1 MMQSTRRGRHTAK
14 PPKPRALAFPLR
26 ALIERINSNEDPPW
40 ASYLSAGVV
49 RAERSVRQEEDRM
62 QDTLPRLLGARK
74 IECGLGNLSSGGCC
88 GGRDI
93 VLTGGVAGS
102 ITGGMTGGMTSLVG
116 RVWELS
122 QDSKGCRDVQLALE
136 QAGEDLRRLIV
147 AEVAGHVLDAMR
159 CPHANHVLQKCI
171 TSSRPADC
179 QFIIDEIMACNG
191 FVELAARHK
200 YGCRIIQRLLE
211 RCSTAQVECVANA
224 ILSDVSGIARHPYG
238 NYVLQNLLEHGTPAH
253 RHKLAEELRKEIVPI
268 CQDSFGSAVVAA
280 ALSQLCKEDAISLAR
295 AIVQE
300 QGLLT
305 FMAHARHGHSAVRL
319 LLQALDGPDL
329 ARARELLCAELP
341 SLKVSRYGRIVASW
355 LDAEGRK
362 SGAAGDLHG
371 SVPTFSDWSDDF
383 ARSQGNAEAKHT
395 KVFACTYSVLPLCR
409 LANLPVRTL
418 EVKKGAKAAQMVY
431 GLATSSPCHERGL
444 QLGDRSEVGGP
455 SHDPAGSMST
465 CIQIT
470 EGVVPGINRLA
481 LKGHMEQFGQV
492 DLVHMGNRQ
501 NPEEV
506 RFSTPEAA
514 QALEAINA
522 GQVVID
528 GMLLKAQYMQGK
540 GRGRGAPPTATERN
554 LEAVTSSWSVSA
566 PELQRGAEV
575 EVVERSEAAAE
586 IAAATAVEGRNGR
599 CTEMKFGDV
608 QRRHEKMSGEV
619 LHHLSP
625 CQANAVEAAFKLCA
639 ESRVDRQ
646 QTHAKE
652 HKRRILSRE
661 GEAVETH
668 VDAVDA
674 SLGAMAE
681 LTARERRLVHMTSNI
696 FDEKGSDKSVY
707 SASRQKELLE
717 NLRQSYV
724 QKNGAP
730 EAMNLPR
737 PQEMK
742 YALMSGNHAVL
753 PASSAVNGPG
763 TKRDAQFMPKE
774 FWSTSVDLK
783 WHDVRNERCRHKSH
797 AAERANLDAK
807 DKKTREM
814 SSELFQKE
822 RLVNRTMGKSDLV
835 ADGTDYLALD
845 SSLHEQHGT
854 VPGGATGRRSSASQR
869 QQANLAASGYNTMPQ
884 PEVAPEVTGGYAQ
897 EHPARCLGPG
907 APPGRR
913 SGKEMR
919 NYSDLF
925 GSEMGRRPAPTQQ
938 RQDIIGTSTCTFLD
952 HRGEIEAARREEG
965 RLAGATT
972 PANRKEAEMSSTLH
986 GHKTPR
992 GQKAPELEQ
1001 ALAVERGV
1009 WDSKEGMAINAEVS
1023 RRHREKEFNK
1033 DFEGDVFHLSRKQDC
1048 LDSSQVRENIG
1059 QPAPIEAPVSPRSG
1073 AGLMSPYSPTRQG
1086 GPSAAKREKM
1096 LQFAKDTKLASLQ
1109 SSIFS

>member
-1 MMQSTRRGRHTAK
+1 
-14 PPKPRALAFPLR
+14 
-26 ALIERINSNEDPPW
+26 
-40 ASYLSAGVV
+40 
-49 RAERSVRQEEDRM
+49 
-62 QDTLPRLLGARK
+62 
-74 IECGLGNLSSGGCC
+74 
-88 GGRDI
+88 
-93 VLTGGVAGS
+93 
-102 ITGGMTGGMTSLVG
+102 
-116 RVWELS
+116 
-122 QDSKGCRDVQLALE
+122 
-136 QAGEDLRRLIV
+136 
-147 AEVAGHVLDAMR
+147 
-159 CPHANHVLQKCI
+159 
-171 TSSRPADC
+171 
-179 QFIIDEIMACNG
+179 
-191 FVELAARHK
+191 
-200 YGCRIIQRLLE
+200 
-211 RCSTAQVECVANA
+211 
-224 ILSDVSGIARHPYG
+224 
-238 NYVLQNLLEHGTPAH
+238 
-253 RHKLAEELRKEIVPI
+253 
-268 CQDSFGSAVVAA
+268 
-280 ALSQLCKEDAISLAR
+280 
-295 AIVQE
+295 
-300 QGLLT
+300 
-305 FMAHARHGHSAVRL
+305 
-319 LLQALDGPDL
+319 
-329 ARARELLCAELP
+329 
-341 SLKVSRYGRIVASW
+341 
-355 LDAEGRK
+355 
-362 SGAAGDLHG
+362 
-371 SVPTFSDWSDDF
+371 
-383 ARSQGNAEAKHT
+383 
-395 KVFACTYSVLPLCR
+395 
-409 LANLPVRTL
+409 
-418 EVKKGAKAAQMVY
+418 
-431 GLATSSPCHERGL
+431 
-444 QLGDRSEVGGP
+444 
-455 SHDPAGSMST
+455 
-465 CIQIT
+465 
-470 EGVVPGINRLA
+470 
-481 LKGHMEQFGQV
+481 
-492 DLVHMGNRQ
+492 
-501 NPEEV
+501 
-506 RFSTPEAA
+506 
-514 QALEAINA
+514 
-522 GQVVID
+522 
-528 GMLLKAQYMQGK
+528 
-540 GRGRGAPPTATERN
+540 
-554 LEAVTSSWSVSA
+554 
-566 PELQRGAEV
+566 
-575 EVVERSEAAAE
+575 
-586 IAAATAVEGRNGR
+586 
-599 CTEMKFGDV
+599 
-608 QRRHEKMSGEV
+608 
-619 LHHLSP
+619 
-625 CQANAVEAAFKLCA
+625 
-639 ESRVDRQ
+639 
-646 QTHAKE
+646 
-652 HKRRILSRE
+652 
-661 GEAVETH
+661 
-668 VDAVDA
+668 
-674 SLGAMAE
+674 MAE

-897 EHPARCLGPG
+897 EHPAR
-907 APPGRR
+907 R

-1096 LQFAKDTKLASLQ
+1096 LQFAKDLSLSTCSTTQQGHKACLTAVKHFLLSDGNAREASLARNHATSLAGRLSLRHSRETLRARLLPCCWLSAGNCKSGTMVRDHAKGQFPFSRSVPTTMRIRFQCLELAWGSKKCPSQ
-1109 SSIFS
+1109 SAGRHLCTPYFLVW

>member
-1 MMQSTRRGRHTAK
+1 
-14 PPKPRALAFPLR
+14 
-26 ALIERINSNEDPPW
+26 
-40 ASYLSAGVV
+40 
-49 RAERSVRQEEDRM
+49 
-62 QDTLPRLLGARK
+62 
-74 IECGLGNLSSGGCC
+74 
-88 GGRDI
+88 
-93 VLTGGVAGS
+93 
-102 ITGGMTGGMTSLVG
+102 
-116 RVWELS
+116 
-122 QDSKGCRDVQLALE
+122 
-136 QAGEDLRRLIV
+136 
-147 AEVAGHVLDAMR
+147 
-159 CPHANHVLQKCI
+159 
-171 TSSRPADC
+171 
-179 QFIIDEIMACNG
+179 
-191 FVELAARHK
+191 
-200 YGCRIIQRLLE
+200 
-211 RCSTAQVECVANA
+211 
-224 ILSDVSGIARHPYG
+224 
-238 NYVLQNLLEHGTPAH
+238 
-253 RHKLAEELRKEIVPI
+253 
-268 CQDSFGSAVVAA
+268 
-280 ALSQLCKEDAISLAR
+280 
-295 AIVQE
+295 
-300 QGLLT
+300 
-305 FMAHARHGHSAVRL
+305 
-319 LLQALDGPDL
+319 
-329 ARARELLCAELP
+329 
-341 SLKVSRYGRIVASW
+341 
-355 LDAEGRK
+355 
-362 SGAAGDLHG
+362 
-371 SVPTFSDWSDDF
+371 
-383 ARSQGNAEAKHT
+383 
-395 KVFACTYSVLPLCR
+395 
-409 LANLPVRTL
+409 
-418 EVKKGAKAAQMVY
+418 
-431 GLATSSPCHERGL
+431 
-444 QLGDRSEVGGP
+444 
-455 SHDPAGSMST
+455 
-465 CIQIT
+465 
-470 EGVVPGINRLA
+470 
-481 LKGHMEQFGQV
+481 
-492 DLVHMGNRQ
+492 
-501 NPEEV
+501 
-506 RFSTPEAA
+506 
-514 QALEAINA
+514 
-522 GQVVID
+522 
-528 GMLLKAQYMQGK
+528 
-540 GRGRGAPPTATERN
+540 
-554 LEAVTSSWSVSA
+554 
-566 PELQRGAEV
+566 
-575 EVVERSEAAAE
+575 
-586 IAAATAVEGRNGR
+586 
-599 CTEMKFGDV
+599 
-608 QRRHEKMSGEV
+608 
-619 LHHLSP
+619 
-625 CQANAVEAAFKLCA
+625 
-639 ESRVDRQ
+639 
-646 QTHAKE
+646 
-652 HKRRILSRE
+652 
-661 GEAVETH
+661 
-668 VDAVDA
+668 
-674 SLGAMAE
+674 MAE

-897 EHPARCLGPG
+897 EHPAR
-907 APPGRR
+907 R